1 MLLARNGSLKRGEIV
16 FGTGRILLF
25 ARLKAAAAGL
35 QPGRGEVAI
44 GQNGYIQYRRAG
56 AAGAGKTLKITL
68 PGPQAAAAVYPRQG
82 TRVKMLTTVTGNR
95 PVRLDEGDLIAFAG
109 APGDVFGVCVE

>member
-1 MLLARNGSLKRGEIV
+1 M
-16 FGTGRILLF
+16 
-25 ARLKAAAAGL
+25 